1 MNNFNFDIAIE
12 LLRADGSITVNKS
25 LIQAIGLNEAVLY
38 CELLS
43 RYNYFKTK
51 EMLDEEGYFYN
62 TQYDLQAGTGLGEKA
77 QRTAINNLKRIGLI
91 KVKLKGLPA
100 KRHFKIIPNSEL
112 LAKLLKDG
120 KEKAEKLANPTD
132 TSVGGN
138 LKRRKKELDT
148 DQRSGNNIHYN
159 NTNLNNTHS
168 NNYLHNPLD
177 CDGYC
182 YLSEIDNE
190 FVQSYLAIMRPYRP
204 THKRVKKEN
213 IDYILN
219 AIELIRGSG
228 FELPDWEQAVHEYF
242 TQLPSSNDGDIIA
255 FLSASMRYFNVDV
268 NFELGR

>member
-1 MNNFNFDIAIE
+1 MENKRIIMEVPYFQVPNDIFEIGLDKHE
-12 LLRADGSITVNKS
+12 LLVYMYLARYGNQGNTSFPSYNKIAEKTGMSRRKAIDCVKS
-25 LIQAIGLNEAVLY
+25 LEKKK
-38 CELLS
+38 LLIKEK
-43 RYNYFKTK
+43 RYNYERQENYSNIYRVEHNVKDICGAHNALGG
-51 EMLDEEGYFYN
+51 EYSALCGEEGAPYKEIDYKE
-62 TQYDLQAGTGLGEKA
+62 LGYKEP
-77 QRTAINNLKRIGLI
+77 INN
-91 KVKLKGLPA
+91 
-100 KRHFKIIPNSEL
+100 H
-112 LAKLLKDG
+112 
-120 KEKAEKLANPTD
+120 
-132 TSVGGN
+132 
-138 LKRRKKELDT
+138 
-148 DQRSGNNIHYN
+148 
-159 NTNLNNTHS
+159 
-168 NNYLHNPLD
+168 LHNPLD